1 MSTAGPEAETAGK
14 VDFPELTY
22 WRVFAISFPIILSN
36 ITTPLLGV
44 THTAVVGQLGEAHL
58 IGAVAL
64 GATIFNL
71 LFWGF
76 GFLRMGTTGLT
87 AQALGA
93 GKSDDLIVTLTRA
106 LLLGSAAGFAL
117 VLLQYPIELIAF
129 RLLEAT
135 EAAENATQAYF
146 AIRIWSAPFALINYA
161 FLGWFIGLAKTRI
174 AFLLQIVLNGTNVLL
189 SILFVSGLGW
199 GVSGVAIATVI
210 AELLAAATGAL
221 VAWQELAQHGPLPS
235 WARIIDIA
243 GLKRMLMV
251 NSDLM
256 IRTLCLLAA
265 FTFFTAE
272 AAKAGDVIL
281 AANAVL
287 LQFLNI
293 SAYLLDGFAFA
304 TEALTGRAIG
314 AFRQAAFRRAICLS
328 SVWAVGIA
336 VVISLVYL
344 AGGGVIIDMMTASD
358 DVRQSA
364 RIYLVWAVLAP
375 VTGVSSFLL
384 DGIFIGATRTRDMR
398 NMMIISLA
406 VFFAAW
412 ALLTPLYGNHG
423 LWASM
428 IVFFLIRAITLAIH
442 FSALERA
449 AFTPARP

>member
-1 MSTAGPEAETAGK
+1 MSTTGPKAETAGEA
-14 VDFPELTY
+14 DFLELTY

-44 THTAVVGQLGEAHL
+44 THTAVIGQLGEAHL

-93 GKSDDLIVTLTRA
+93 RKGDTVAVILAQA
-106 LLLGSAAGFAL
+106 LLLACVAGVAL
-117 VLLQYPIELIAF
+117 IILQYPIELIAF
-129 RLLEAT
+129 ELLEASEAT
-135 EAAENATQAYF
+135 ETETRNYF

-161 FLGWFIGLAKTRI
+161 ILGWFIGLAKTRV
-174 AFLLQIVLNGTNVLL
+174 AFLLQIILNGANVVL
-189 SILFVSGLGW
+189 SIIFVSALGW
-199 GVSGVAIATVI
+199 GIPGVAIATVI
-210 AELLAAATGAL
+210 AEIGAAAVGL
-221 VAWQELAQHGPLPS
+221 VIARQELARYGVLPNL
-235 WARIIDIA
+235 ARIMDMT

-256 IRTLCLLAA
+256 IRTLCLLAV
-265 FTFFTAE
+265 FTFFTAQ
-272 AAKAGDVIL
+272 AAKSGDLVL
-281 AANAVL
+281 AANAIL

-314 AFRQAAFRRAICLS
+314 AVRRTAFRRAITLS
-328 SVWAVGIA
+328 SVWAGGIA
-336 VVISLVYL
+336 TMISLVFL
-344 AGGGVIIDMMTASD
+344 AGGGLIIDMMTASE
-358 DVRQSA
+358 DVRQTA
-364 RIYLVWAVLAP
+364 RLYLIWAVAAP
-375 VTGVSSFLL
+375 IAGVASFQL

-398 NMMIISLA
+398 NMMIVSLA

-428 IVFFLIRAITLAIH
+428 IVFFLIRAVTLAAH
-442 FSALERA
+442 FPALERA
-449 AFTPARP
+449 SFTPARA